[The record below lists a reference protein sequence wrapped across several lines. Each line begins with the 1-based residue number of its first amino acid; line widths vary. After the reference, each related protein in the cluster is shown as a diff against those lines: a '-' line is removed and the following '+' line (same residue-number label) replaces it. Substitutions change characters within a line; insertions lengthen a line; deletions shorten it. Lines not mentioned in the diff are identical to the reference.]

1 MTVIRPLLRAR
12 RAEDAVPPGLETL
25 DAADNGA
32 AIPAL
37 GAAEATGD
45 LQGTGV
51 GELGNLS
58 EPGNYPDLNL
68 DSADV
73 PPGEVLRNAVA
84 DRPEETIAML
94 RDWLETEDER
104 EELAA

>member
-1 MTVIRPLLRAR
+1 M
-12 RAEDAVPPGLETL
+12 
-25 DAADNGA
+25 
-32 AIPAL
+32 
-37 GAAEATGD
+37 
-45 LQGTGV
+45 
-51 GELGNLS
+51 GELGNLT
-58 EPGNYPDLNL
+58 ELGEDPDLKL